1 MYTNFIKLSEAVVNV
16 EQIVSYSRMSVH
28 LTDGK
33 LVQLTAEDYM
43 KLHQKIFGE
52 EPVDSTPVVTTTTTS
67 SADKMTVKTA
77 TYKMFMSVTAERNRL
92 TINPY
97 SVKVDGDEFIIT
109 RSGHSEQ
116 NRYTYDGMLIE
127 DGLND
132 DRLNSAIAEKW

>member
-16 EQIVSYSRMSVH
+16 EQIVSYTRMSVH

-52 EPVDSTPVVTTTTTS
+52 EPVEPAPVATTS
-67 SADKMTVKTA
+67 SASADKMAVKTA
-77 TYKMFMSVTAERNRL
+77 TYKMFMAVITERNKL

-127 DGLND
+127 DGLSD